1 MIKEGQKAPPF
12 VLPSSDGTTVDINDL
27 RGTATVLYFY
37 PRDNTPGCTIEAQ
50 DFTRAAPELR
60 KHGAVVIGVSK
71 DSIESH
77 CKFRDKYNLSFP
89 LLTDADG
96 KVMTAYGAWG
106 DKMMYGKKVTGIIRS
121 TVLIDKDG
129 TIVRHWPKVSVKGHA
144 DQVLE
149 AVKALEGGGGNGVP
163 SKQAPVAP
171 LATKAAPAKK
181 KAAVRAKKKA
191 AAPAKRRAAAPAK
204 KKAAPKKKR
213 ARR

>member
-1 MIKEGQKAPPF
+1 MLKEGHKAPPF

-27 RGTATVLYFY
+27 RGTTTVLYFY

-50 DFTRAAPELR
+50 DFTRAVPELK
-60 KHGAVVIGVSK
+60 KHGAVVLGVSK

-77 CKFRDKYNLSFP
+77 CKFRDKYGLAFP

-129 TIVRHWPKVSVKGHA
+129 TVVRHWPKVSVKGHA
-144 DQVLE
+144 DAVVE
-149 AVKALEGGGGNGVP
+149 AVKALGPRASGL
-163 SKQAPVAP
+163 APRAQTQTKTKTK
-171 LATKAAPAKK
+171 TKAKTAAKKTRAKKPVAKK
-181 KAAVRAKKKA
+181 KAR
-191 AAPAKRRAAAPAK
+191 KR
-204 KKAAPKKKR
+204 
-213 ARR
+213 